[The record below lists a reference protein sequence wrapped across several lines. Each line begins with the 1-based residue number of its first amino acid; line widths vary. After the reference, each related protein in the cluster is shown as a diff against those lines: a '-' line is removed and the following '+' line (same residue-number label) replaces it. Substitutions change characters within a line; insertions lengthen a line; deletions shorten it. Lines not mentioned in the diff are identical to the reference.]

1 MTPEFVFILIVWSLV
16 GWSTLA
22 SGWNSARKYVMHDGD
37 MPTLRQLGRM
47 VLVQLACGPA
57 VWLLFFGIAC
67 RVIFGMVLYDWRLYR
82 ARQFLTDKRSVF
94 YWLNQQLQQCDREQI
109 ASRPVTPLSEDV
121 VTLLPERLQPLWSA
135 SVKSAFYPSEENV
148 KAFNELCRPADMV
161 IGLQALMYV
170 HLMGQ
175 AQRAVCGKDP
185 IDPPTTSYP
194 EGTP

>member
-82 ARQFLTDKRSVF
+82 ARQFMTDNKSVH
-94 YWLNQQLQQCDREQI
+94 YWLYQQLQKCRQEELECESVN
-109 ASRPVTPLSEDV
+109 AESEDV
-121 VTLLPERLQPLWSA
+121 LSLLPESLRPLWMSA
-135 SVKSAFYPSEENV
+135 LRCALDPSTESMAEYH
-148 KAFNELCRPADMV
+148 ALCRPAVTISGM
-161 IGLQALMYV
+161 QALMYV
-170 HLMGQ
+170 SLIGK
-175 AQRAVCGKDP
+175 AQRVVCGQDP
-185 IDPPTTSYP
+185 VAESTKTTHA
-194 EGTP
+194 TP